1 MTASAEAVIH
11 IMDYLEAEA
20 MTAVTAIE
28 AMTAIDV
35 ITREA
40 MLTGT
45 EDMTTGQKTDD
56 QQIPVIQTMSVVV
69 QAILEYVNLTLY

>member
-28 AMTAIDV
+28 AMTTIDV
-35 ITREA
+35 ITGEA

-56 QQIPVIQTMSVVV
+56 
-69 QAILEYVNLTLY
+69 

>member
-1 MTASAEAVIH
+1 MTASAMAAIH
-11 IMDYLEAEA
+11 MGHLEAEA

-28 AMTAIDV
+28 AMTTIDV
-35 ITREA
+35 ITGEA